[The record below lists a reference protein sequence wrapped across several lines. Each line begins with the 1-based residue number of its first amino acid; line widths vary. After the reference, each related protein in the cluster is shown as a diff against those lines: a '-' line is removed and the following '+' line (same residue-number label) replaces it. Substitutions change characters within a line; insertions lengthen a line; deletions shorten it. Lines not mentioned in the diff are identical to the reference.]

1 MFHIFE
7 EIELLE
13 MVEKIKKI
21 STGFHTGYFFNIFSA
36 GWKKMYFFRRFH
48 GKTVFFILLYSSS
61 LFRPVEVVRF
71 ALKVCLFIIN
81 LVEARFICL
90 SALWQVICCLY
101 CVFTIHM
108 LSFKVNLFFLSV
120 MCALSPLIRRKKYKV
135 KRNQQ
140 RISTEQKEEKK
151 KATSTSALYVCGG
164 LQVPRRSRR
173 RFIKNQFVFIDFDY

>member
-1 MFHIFE
+1 
-7 EIELLE
+7 
-13 MVEKIKKI
+13 
-21 STGFHTGYFFNIFSA
+21 
-36 GWKKMYFFRRFH
+36 
-48 GKTVFFILLYSSS
+48 
-61 LFRPVEVVRF
+61 
-71 ALKVCLFIIN
+71 
-81 LVEARFICL
+81 
-90 SALWQVICCLY
+90 
-101 CVFTIHM
+101 
-108 LSFKVNLFFLSV
+108 